1 VPDPV
6 QSSTRLSAAVAP
18 FLDDGTL
25 AFIWADMDLTVLRVA
40 GPVMTADAVGQPLTA
55 SLPVFIGYEDD
66 LADLRA
72 GKTSAL
78 DLPNI
83 AMPGIDR
90 VDGRMHV
97 SVRWHAGEAAF
108 VILIARALGRAD
120 LDLELQRQFR
130 ARRLAETELVAQAE
144 SVHATNKV
152 LAEVNRDLAEFT
164 HVVSHDLKAPMRA
177 MRYFVDDL
185 ETSLAGDGPDGGDP
199 HEHLARL
206 RAQSRRMTAMLS
218 SLLSYAK
225 LDRKQDAVEA
235 VDTGALVLAIIA
247 SLPRRDGV
255 VLRSAANGQRSR
267 PCLRCSISS
276 CGTCSTTPCGMR
288 LPAIRRSKCMRRW
301 RTLVSRSTSSIT
313 GRAFPKT
320 RAKPFLIRSPVWS
333 RKRDAK
339 RTDMT
344 IAGWVLRLS
353 GVRSTVSAAVSTLFR
368 DLTKRPAHASN
379 CVGPSMAVHDFR
391 DMACG
396 TGHGSPLGLLEDANG
411 RDETDKRR

>member
-255 VLRSAANGQRSR
+255 GLAVSGEWPTIATVPALLDLVLRNLLDNALRYAAPGDPAVEVHASMADAGLTIHVIDNGPGIPEDAREAVFNPFTSLEPEARREANGHDNSGMGLALVRRAVDRVGGRIDAISR
-267 PCLRCSISS
+267 PDKASGACFKLCW
-276 CGTCSTTPCGMR
+276 
-288 LPAIRRSKCMRRW
+288 PAD
-301 RTLVSRSTSSIT
+301 
-313 GRAFPKT
+313 GGA
-320 RAKPFLIRSPVWS
+320 
-333 RKRDAK
+333 
-339 RTDMT
+339 
-344 IAGWVLRLS
+344 
-353 GVRSTVSAAVSTLFR
+353 
-368 DLTKRPAHASN
+368 
-379 CVGPSMAVHDFR
+379 
-391 DMACG
+391 
-396 TGHGSPLGLLEDANG
+396 
-411 RDETDKRR
+411 